1 MTRLHLCQSSS
12 ARCTRR
18 CLRRNG
24 RSGIG
29 GVSEAAGR
37 ESPPHRESATSARPA
52 RTRQS
57 QGGPIRPHCSRPLP
71 QAHSHCRNFAH
82 QSAHLPSRF
91 LLSHQSATSHQ
102 HPLSLAGPSRRQS
115 KVSRPPSLPNT
126 ESSLISSQRYVKRN
140 SLAALIKHI
149 TRSQI
154 TSLESVPITR
164 SPCRIPAPPLH
175 HFIDHRFED
184 LQMANNRRRTRKKR
198 TKPSRRMSFLCNV
211 LQIDCRLT

>member
-115 KVSRPPSLPNT
+115 KASL
-126 ESSLISSQRYVKRN
+126 SSQHRI
-140 SLAALIKHI
+140 LIDQLSEVCQEEL
-149 TRSQI
+149 TRSVDK
-154 TSLESVPITR
+154 TYNKVS
-164 SPCRIPAPPLH
+164 
-175 HFIDHRFED
+175 
-184 LQMANNRRRTRKKR
+184 NN
-198 TKPSRRMSFLCNV
+198 
-211 LQIDCRLT
+211 LT

>member
-91 LLSHQSATSHQ
+91 LLSHQSAALR
-102 HPLSLAGPSRRQS
+102 PLSLAGPSKRQS

-126 ESSLISSQRYVKRN
+126 ESSSISSQWYVKRN
-140 SLAALIKHI
+140 SLAALIKQL
-149 TRSQI
+149 TRYQI
-154 TSLESVPITR
+154 APLESAPIIR
-164 SPCRIPAPPLH
+164 SPCHTPASPLH
-175 HFIDHRFED
+175 YFIDHRFE
-184 LQMANNRRRTRKKR
+184 
-198 TKPSRRMSFLCNV
+198 
-211 LQIDCRLT
+211 RLSDGK